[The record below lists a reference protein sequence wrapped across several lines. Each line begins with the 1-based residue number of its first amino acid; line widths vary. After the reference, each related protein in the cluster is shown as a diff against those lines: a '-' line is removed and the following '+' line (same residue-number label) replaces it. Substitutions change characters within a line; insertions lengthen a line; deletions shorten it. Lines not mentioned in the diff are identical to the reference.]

1 MHLKLYQ
8 KRIMGIVFNK
18 TSKLSTPIILQ
29 NTRSIFK
36 KLLDFEVLTKQ
47 QEIQPLALCLT
58 EKWLKNGSNTKCIL
72 LDDYQEITRSNKK
85 ASKGVGV
92 GIFVRKAE
100 KQTSIKKS

>member
-1 MHLKLYQ
+1 MV
-8 KRIMGIVFNK
+8 IVLNK

-36 KLLDFEVLTKQ
+36 KLLDFEVLAKK

-72 LDDYQEITRSNKK
+72 LDDYQEITKSNSNTKNL
-85 ASKGVGV
+85 
-92 GIFVRKAE
+92 
-100 KQTSIKKS
+100 